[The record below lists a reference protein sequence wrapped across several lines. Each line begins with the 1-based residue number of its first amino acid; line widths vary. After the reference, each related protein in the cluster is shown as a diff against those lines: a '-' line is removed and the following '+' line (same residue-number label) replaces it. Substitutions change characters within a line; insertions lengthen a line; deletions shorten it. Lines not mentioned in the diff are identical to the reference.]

1 MAELTLETNP
11 TFVVR
16 DFRSPLSWC
25 IAVDCALRCAAD
37 ECLLAALKLR
47 GNRIDAR
54 IVTEET
60 KDTGALHAD
69 ATTSRRSVGRI
80 RCRQLREGGSRRSVG
95 CRRRTVGH
103 RRVRGVSVP
112 TPDCGALVVAAG
124 SSIRGPVNHP
134 NIKDVIDEIAC
145 AIPMTDAVPAPL
157 QDFLSHD
164 DSDSLISF
172 GRSANVK
179 KFAKAWQAMSEGPK
193 KGLAKWAWG
202 QSDGFMRRMMQFY
215 PQDDEGVRAHCARQM
230 MGPGLV
236 IWSEVNAKCKPAD
249 RPRLPATGRS
259 QAPSPAARPRFVRD
273 GPSRA
278 PSSERRRSHRPSEN
292 GRVISRLDGTVRA
305 PPDRHLTD
313 PGRFGH
319 AAGR

>member
-1 MAELTLETNP
+1 MAELALETNP

-37 ECLLAALKLR
+37 ECLQAALKLR

-69 ATTSRRSVGRI
+69 ATTSRRSVGRN
-80 RCRQLREGGSRRSVG
+80 RCR
-95 CRRRTVGH
+95 
-103 RRVRGVSVP
+103 
-112 TPDCGALVVAAG
+112 
-124 SSIRGPVNHP
+124 
-134 NIKDVIDEIAC
+134 
-145 AIPMTDAVPAPL
+145 
-157 QDFLSHD
+157 DFLSHD

-179 KFAKAWQAMSEGPK
+179 KFAKAWQARSEGPK

-215 PQDDEGVRAHCARQM
+215 PQDDEGVWGTLCAA
-230 MGPGLV
+230 
-236 IWSEVNAKCKPAD
+236 N
-249 RPRLPATGRS
+249 
-259 QAPSPAARPRFVRD
+259 
-273 GPSRA
+273 
-278 PSSERRRSHRPSEN
+278 
-292 GRVISRLDGTVRA
+292 DGTGPFHMVGSKR
-305 PPDRHLTD
+305 
-313 PGRFGH
+313 
-319 AAGR
+319 